1 MPDIEIKNLIKDFNG
16 LRAANKEKG
25 REINMLTL
33 TDQNFEQEIQNA
45 EKPVLVDFY
54 TLWCQ
59 PCFILS
65 PILEKLANEFEGKL
79 ILAKVNLD
87 TVPLIS
93 QKYGIEKIPTVIFFK
108 EGKPVSGFVGV
119 RPEAEI
125 RKWLE
130 ENLKDEKEKIEKV
143 IQEYE
148 EYAKKNN
155 LSLNPNR
162 GVVERIVKGLLENEK
177 KYGARYCPCRKISGN
192 PKEDKAK
199 ICPCAWH
206 HQEIKK
212 DGHCL
217 CGLFVR

>member
-1 MPDIEIKNLIKDFNG
+1 MAHKV
-16 LRAANKEKG
+16 NKEKG
-25 REINMLTL
+25 REISMLTL
-33 TDQNFEQEIQNA
+33 TDQNFEQKIKNA

-119 RPEAEI
+119 RPEGEI
-125 RKWLE
+125 REWLE
-130 ENLKDEKEKIEKV
+130 ENLKNNGNEKIEK
-143 IQEYE
+143 IIKEYE
-148 EYAKKNN
+148 EYAAKNN
-155 LSLNPNR
+155 FKLNPNR
-162 GVVERIVKGLLENEK
+162 DVVERIIKGLLENEK
-177 KYGARYCPCRKISGN
+177 KYGFRYCPCRRISGN
-192 PKEDKAK
+192 SEEDRPK
-199 ICPCAWH
+199 ICPC
-206 HQEIKK
+206 QFMLKEIEEV
-212 DGHCL
+212 GHCL
-217 CGLFVR
+217 CNLFFKG

>member
-1 MPDIEIKNLIKDFNG
+1 
-16 LRAANKEKG
+16 
-25 REINMLTL
+25 MLTL
-33 TDQNFEQEIQNA
+33 TDQNFEQKIKNA

-130 ENLKDEKEKIEKV
+130 KNQEIIDKVMSKIEEIIK
-143 IQEYE
+143 EYKD
-148 EYAKKNN
+148 YAQKNGFK
-155 LSLNPNR
+155 LNPDKK
-162 GVVERIVKGLLENEK
+162 VVERLVMGLMENEK
-177 KYGARYCPCRKISGN
+177 KYSARYCPCRRITGN
-192 PKEDKAK
+192 PEEDRKK
-199 ICPCAWH
+199 ICPC
-206 HQEIKK
+206 QFMRKEIEEV
-212 DGHCL
+212 GHCL
-217 CGLFVR
+217 CNLFFKG